1 MDEQVALRGRLEEF
15 KKDREA
21 MRAFNAKVASFS
33 LRRFERGSDS
43 IEALRQRVADICS
56 RPESEPHTIWNAQNF
71 LEQVEA
77 AMEAQNGI

>member
-1 MDEQVALRGRLEEF
+1 MDEQVALREWE
-15 KKDREA
+15 K
-21 MRAFNAKVASFS
+21 RAIEK
-33 LRRFERGSDS
+33 LR
-43 IEALRQRVADICS
+43 ARVADICS